1 MEIAIIS
8 GKGGTG
14 KSSISAAFATLS
26 ERVVLADCDVD
37 AANMFVLFHPEKEEE
52 QVYVSGQKA
61 ILDEALCSQCG
72 LCVDACRFDAID
84 WQQGRVKINELLCD
98 GCWLCA
104 HICPEAAIAME
115 NSDQSRLYAGA
126 FRNGEMVYGR
136 LAPGEENS
144 GRLVSLVREKAKKLS
159 NEKQLE
165 TIILDGPPGIGC
177 PVISTIT
184 GTDHVVIVT
193 EPSLSGFNDL
203 KRTYELCMQFRVKV
217 WVIINKYDLN
227 EEVTQFIEDYC
238 NRMNITLAGK
248 LPFDRSVVDA
258 MVQCMSI
265 VEYQP
270 QSIISITIQEIFNS
284 ILNFNTINTVQ

>member
-37 AANMFVLFHPEKEEE
+37 AANMFVLFHPEKEVE

>member
-270 QSIISITIQEIFNS
+270 QSIISITIQEIFKS
-284 ILNFNTINTVQ
+284 ILNYNTISTVQ

>member
-104 HICPEAAIAME
+104 RICPEAAITME

-203 KRTYELCMQFRVKV
+203 KRTYELCMQFRAKV

-227 EEVTQFIEDYC
+227 EEVTHFIEDYC

-284 ILNFNTINTVQ
+284 ILNYNTISTVQ

>member
-37 AANMFVLFHPEKEEE
+37 AANLFVLFHPEKEEE

-61 ILDEALCSQCG
+61 VLDEAICSQCG
-72 LCVDACRFDAID
+72 LCVELCRFDAIE

-98 GCWLCA
+98 GCWLCTRV
-104 HICPEAAIAME
+104 CPEVAISMV
-115 NSDQSRLYAGA
+115 NSDQSRLYSGA

-159 NEKQLE
+159 QSKQLE
-165 TIILDGPPGIGC
+165 TFILDGPPGIGC

-203 KRTYELCMQFRVKV
+203 KRTYALCMQFRLMV

-227 EEVTQFIEDYC
+227 EEMTQSIEDYC
-238 NRMNITLAGK
+238 SKMNITIAGK
-248 LPFDRSVVDA
+248 LPFDRLVVDA
-258 MVQCMSI
+258 MVQCMSV

-270 QSIISITIQEIFNS
+270 KSFISYQIQEIYKT
-284 ILNFNTINTVQ
+284 ILNFIIPN

>member
-104 HICPEAAIAME
+104 RICPEAAITME

-284 ILNFNTINTVQ
+284 ILKFNTINTVQ

>member
-37 AANMFVLFHPEKEEE
+37 AANVFVLFHPEKEEE

-104 HICPEAAIAME
+104 RICPEAAITME

>member
-104 HICPEAAIAME
+104 RICPEAAITME

-203 KRTYELCMQFRVKV
+203 KRTYELCMQFRAKV

-227 EEVTQFIEDYC
+227 EEVTHFIEDYC

-270 QSIISITIQEIFNS
+270 QSIISITIQEIFKS
-284 ILNFNTINTVQ
+284 ILNYNTISTVQ

>member
-104 HICPEAAIAME
+104 RICPEAAITME

-270 QSIISITIQEIFNS
+270 QSIISITIQEIFKS
-284 ILNFNTINTVQ
+284 ILNYNTISTVQ

>member
-37 AANMFVLFHPEKEEE
+37 AANMFVLFHPEMEEE

-104 HICPEAAIAME
+104 RICPEAAITME

>member
-104 HICPEAAIAME
+104 RICPEAAITME

-227 EEVTQFIEDYC
+227 EEVTHFIEDYC

-270 QSIISITIQEIFNS
+270 QSIISITIQEIFKS
-284 ILNFNTINTVQ
+284 ILNYNTISTVQ

>member
-104 HICPEAAIAME
+104 RICPEAAITME

>member
-104 HICPEAAIAME
+104 RICPEAAITME

-203 KRTYELCMQFRVKV
+203 KRTYELCMQFRAKV

-227 EEVTQFIEDYC
+227 EEVTHFIEDYC

>member
-37 AANMFVLFHPEKEEE
+37 AANMFVLFHPEMEEE

-104 HICPEAAIAME
+104 RICPEAAITME

-203 KRTYELCMQFRVKV
+203 KRTYELCMQFRAKV

-227 EEVTQFIEDYC
+227 EEVTHFIEDYC

-270 QSIISITIQEIFNS
+270 QSIISITIQEIFKS
-284 ILNFNTINTVQ
+284 ILNYNTISTVQ